1 MNEILQA
8 VPPRGLRIVVGL
20 AASALIL
27 AACASTPPPTASL
40 TAAHTAITEAE
51 KADAGH
57 YAAPEL
63 GEARE
68 KLRAA
73 DRAVEEKKMDSAQR
87 LAEESL
93 ANAELA
99 SAKTGE
105 AKGAAVNLEMTQS
118 NAALVEEMQRKSGA
132 PQ

>member
-1 MNEILQA
+1 MNETLQA
-8 VPPRGLRIVVGL
+8 LPDRRLRIAVGL
-20 AASALIL
+20 AAAVLIL

-40 TAAHTAITEAE
+40 TAARSAITNAE

-73 DRAVEEKKMDSAQR
+73 DHAVEEKQMDGAQR
-87 LAEESL
+87 LAEESR
-93 ANAELA
+93 ADAELA
-99 SAKTGE
+99 SAMTGE
-105 AKGAAVNLEMTQS
+105 AKGAAVNLEMKQS
-118 NAALVEEMQRKSGA
+118 NEALVEEMQRKTGA

>member
-1 MNEILQA
+1 MNETFQA
-8 VPPRGLRIVVGL
+8 LANRRLRIAVGL
-20 AASALIL
+20 AASVLIL
-27 AACASTPPPTASL
+27 SACASTPPPAASL
-40 TAAHTAITEAE
+40 TAAHSAISEAE

-99 SAKTGE
+99 SAKTAE
-105 AKGAAVNLEMTQS
+105 AKGAAVNLEMKQS
-118 NAALVEEMQRKSGA
+118 NAALVEEMQRKTGA